1 MRKSIMTAA
10 MLLISAQL
18 VFSASLEE
26 IFQKAEENSPSYRN
40 TVLANSNSQ
49 LALEQ
54 LELDDKAVY
63 SVSAA
68 VRPGLKGSEGI
79 NVTELT
85 ASVTLPDDGATR
97 ITVSSPFS
105 VSYDASSYAVSPS
118 ISASHSFDFGYS
130 GDALRELTIAQSK
143 LTLDNSSMKAELSFR
158 KSVLE
163 TMKTLYSSLQTLEKT
178 RKNLRDAEKALE
190 DNLALKAVSEDSVSY
205 QQSMISIDKLKA
217 SVDALEKQYD
227 NAKENYRTLTG
238 LEWDGVDDL
247 PDPVL
252 NLIVLDTG
260 NTDVINASLSAQ
272 MAEENYRIAYSKY
285 NPSSIVVSGGVSS
298 SAGRSAGSDAR
309 SISAQAGASYVG
321 NGWSVGADL
330 SGSWSMT
337 DGTFSPAVS
346 LKGSWKSNSTSQ
358 SDEIELQK
366 LQNKYIIA
374 QNEYISKLTQY
385 TQDGQ
390 GYAISIMNW
399 NYRKAQQD
407 AQDAYLAADLL
418 YKETLLNRGLGTEK
432 VVEDARFEVEMAGY
446 DRMILMLEGLSL
458 EYSLRIFAL

>member
-40 TVLANSNSQ
+40 TVLATSNSQ

-54 LELDDKAVY
+54 LELDDQAVH

-163 TMKTLYSSLQTLEKT
+163 AMKTLYSSLQ
-178 RKNLRDAEKALE
+178 
-190 DNLALKAVSEDSVSY
+190 
-205 QQSMISIDKLKA
+205 
-217 SVDALEKQYD
+217 
-227 NAKENYRTLTG
+227 
-238 LEWDGVDDL
+238 
-247 PDPVL
+247 
-252 NLIVLDTG
+252 
-260 NTDVINASLSAQ
+260 SL
-272 MAEENYRIAYSKY
+272 
-285 NPSSIVVSGGVSS
+285 
-298 SAGRSAGSDAR
+298 
-309 SISAQAGASYVG
+309 
-321 NGWSVGADL
+321 
-330 SGSWSMT
+330 
-337 DGTFSPAVS
+337 
-346 LKGSWKSNSTSQ
+346 
-358 SDEIELQK
+358 
-366 LQNKYIIA
+366 
-374 QNEYISKLTQY
+374 
-385 TQDGQ
+385 
-390 GYAISIMNW
+390 
-399 NYRKAQQD
+399 
-407 AQDAYLAADLL
+407 
-418 YKETLLNRGLGTEK
+418 
-432 VVEDARFEVEMAGY
+432 
-446 DRMILMLEGLSL
+446 
-458 EYSLRIFAL
+458 